1 MPRMTNPLDVVAI
14 GNALVDV
21 LAHSDDDFLA
31 GCGIE
36 KGTMALINAEQAE
49 ELYAQMGPG
58 VECSGGS
65 AANTVAGI
73 ASLGGKAGFIGKVAG
88 DQLGKIFKHDITA
101 LGVEFTSEPTHDTNP
116 TGRCLVFVTPDAQR
130 TMQTFLGSA
139 GEVGPD
145 DVDAEL
151 IQRAQV
157 TYFEGYLWDAPP
169 AKQAYVKAAEIAHE
183 AGKKTSLTLSDKFCV
198 DRHRADF
205 LELVH
210 GHIDILFANEMEICA
225 LYEVA
230 TFDEAVEAI
239 RGDCD
244 VAVLTRS
251 EKGAVIV
258 TPDDTI
264 SVEAHPVEKVED
276 TTGAGDL
283 FAAGFLYGYTH
294 GKTLAEA
301 GKIASI
307 CAAEI
312 ISHVGARPEVNLAEL
327 VAKSL

>member
-1 MPRMTNPLDVVAI
+1 MTNSLDVVAI

-21 LAHSDDDFLA
+21 LAHSDDEFLA
-31 GCGIE
+31 GRGIE
-36 KGTMALINAEQAE
+36 KGSMSLINAEQAE
-49 ELYAQMGPG
+49 TLYGQMGPG

-101 LGVEFTSEPTHDTNP
+101 LGVEFSTEPTHDTNP

-139 GEVGPD
+139 GEVGPA

-169 AKQAYVKAAEIAHE
+169 AKQAYIKAAEIAH
-183 AGKKTSLTLSDKFCV
+183 AANKKVSLTLSDKFCV
-198 DRHRADF
+198 DRNRAEF
-205 LELVH
+205 LDLVH
-210 GHIDILFANEMEICA
+210 GHIDILFANEQEICA

-230 TFDEAVEAI
+230 TFDEAVEAV
-239 RGDCD
+239 RGKCE

-258 TPDDTI
+258 TPAETI
-264 SVEAHPVEKVED
+264 SVSAQPVDKVED

-294 GKTLAEA
+294 GKSLAES
-301 GKIASI
+301 GKIAGI

-312 ISHVGARPEVNLAEL
+312 ISHVGARPEANLSEL
-327 VAKSL
+327 VAKRT

>member
-1 MPRMTNPLDVVAI
+1 MTNSLDVVAI

-21 LAHSDDDFLA
+21 LAHSDDEFLA
-31 GCGIE
+31 GRGIE
-36 KGTMALINAEQAE
+36 KGSMSLINAEQAE
-49 ELYAQMGPG
+49 TLYGQMGPG

-101 LGVEFTSEPTHDTNP
+101 LGVEFNTEPTHDTNP

-139 GEVGPD
+139 GEVGPT

-169 AKQAYVKAAEIAHE
+169 AKQAYIKAAEIAH
-183 AGKKTSLTLSDKFCV
+183 AANKKVSLTLSDKFCV
-198 DRHRADF
+198 DRHRAEF
-205 LELVH
+205 LDLVH
-210 GHIDILFANEMEICA
+210 GHIDILFANEQEICA

-230 TFDEAVEAI
+230 TFDEAVEAV
-239 RGDCD
+239 RGKCD

-251 EKGAVIV
+251 EKGAVVV
-258 TPDDTI
+258 TPDETI
-264 SVEAHPVEKVED
+264 SVSAQPIEKVED

-294 GKTLAEA
+294 GKSLDES

-312 ISHVGARPEVNLAEL
+312 ISHVGARPEANLSEL
-327 VAKSL
+327 VAKHT

>member
-1 MPRMTNPLDVVAI
+1 MTNPLDVVAI

-21 LAHSDDDFLA
+21 LAHSDDEFLTA
-31 GCGIE
+31 RGIE
-36 KGTMALINAEQAE
+36 KGSMRLINAQQAE
-49 ELYAQMGPG
+49 ELYGQMGPG

-101 LGVEFTSEPTHDTNP
+101 LGVEFNSAPTFDTSP

-139 GEVGPD
+139 GEVSPA
-145 DVDAEL
+145 DVDAGL

-157 TYFEGYLWDAPP
+157 TYFEGYLFDAPP
-169 AKQAYVKAAEIAHE
+169 AKQAYLKAAEIAHA
-183 AGKKTSLTLSDKFCV
+183 AGKKVSLTLSDRFCV
-198 DRHRADF
+198 DRHRAEFKD
-205 LELVH
+205 LVH
-210 GHIDILFANEMEICA
+210 GHIDVLFANELEIIA
-225 LYEVA
+225 LYE
-230 TFDEAVEAI
+230 TGGFDEAVAAV
-239 RGDCD
+239 RGKCD
-244 VAVLTRS
+244 IAVLTRS
-251 EKGAVIV
+251 EKGALIV
-258 TPDDTI
+258 TPART
-264 SVEAHPVEKVED
+264 VEVNAHPVAKVED

-294 GKTLAEA
+294 GKPLAEC
-301 GKIASI
+301 GRIAAI

-312 ISHVGARPEVNLAEL
+312 ISHVGARPDTNLAEL
-327 VAKSL
+327 VAKTL

>member
-1 MPRMTNPLDVVAI
+1 MTNSLDVVAI

-21 LAHSDDDFLA
+21 LAHSDDEFLA
-31 GCGIE
+31 GRGIE
-36 KGTMALINAEQAE
+36 KGSMSLINAEQAE
-49 ELYAQMGPG
+49 TLYGQMGPG

-101 LGVEFTSEPTHDTNP
+101 LGVEFSTEPTHDTNP

-139 GEVGPD
+139 GEVGPA

-169 AKQAYVKAAEIAHE
+169 AKQAYIKAAEIAH
-183 AGKKTSLTLSDKFCV
+183 AANKKVSLTLSDKFCV
-198 DRHRADF
+198 DRHRAEF
-205 LELVH
+205 LDLVH
-210 GHIDILFANEMEICA
+210 GHIDILFANEQEICA

-230 TFDEAVEAI
+230 TFDEAVEAV
-239 RGDCD
+239 RGKCE

-258 TPDDTI
+258 TPAETI
-264 SVEAHPVEKVED
+264 SVSAQPVDKVED

-294 GKTLAEA
+294 GKSLAES
-301 GKIASI
+301 GKIAGI

-312 ISHVGARPEVNLAEL
+312 ISHVGARPEANLSEL
-327 VAKSL
+327 VAKHS

>member
-1 MPRMTNPLDVVAI
+1 MTNSLDVVAI

-21 LAHSDDDFLA
+21 LAHSDDEFLA
-31 GCGIE
+31 GRGIE
-36 KGTMALINAEQAE
+36 KGSMSLINAEQAE
-49 ELYAQMGPG
+49 TLYGQMGPG

-101 LGVEFTSEPTHDTNP
+101 LGVEFSTEPTHDTNP

-139 GEVGPD
+139 GEVGPA

-169 AKQAYVKAAEIAHE
+169 AKQAYIKAAEIAH
-183 AGKKTSLTLSDKFCV
+183 AANKKVSLTLSDKFCV
-198 DRHRADF
+198 DRNRAEF
-205 LELVH
+205 LDLVH
-210 GHIDILFANEMEICA
+210 GHIDILFANEQEICA

-230 TFDEAVEAI
+230 TFDEAVEAV
-239 RGDCD
+239 RGKCE

-258 TPDDTI
+258 TPAETI
-264 SVEAHPVEKVED
+264 SVSAQPVDKVED

-294 GKTLAEA
+294 GKSLAES
-301 GKIASI
+301 GKIAGI

-312 ISHVGARPEVNLAEL
+312 ISHVGARPEANLSEL
-327 VAKSL
+327 VAKHS